1 MKLSEIIAAKQVA
14 KEKALAATTMPGKS
28 RGLVL
33 STKRPA
39 EPTQLPSLAYH
50 EERSLAVS
58 SGQGIDMTPLNPT
71 PGESMWHQALNSFVS
86 ELSITNDPS
95 DPTHAWVAIFP
106 HGLNTTP
113 ILLHRLQ
120 YREHPLTQRPSNHPF

>member
-1 MKLSEIIAAKQVA
+1 
-14 KEKALAATTMPGKS
+14 MPGKS

-33 STKRPA
+33 STKRPT
-39 EPTQLPSLAYH
+39 EPQLPSLAYH

-58 SGQGIDMTPLNPT
+58 SGQGIDMTPVNPT
-71 PGESMWHQALNSFVS
+71 VEESIWNQALNSFAS
-86 ELSITNDPS
+86 ELSITNDPA
-95 DPTHAWVAIFP
+95 DPTHAWIAIFP

-120 YREHPLTQRPSNHPF
+120 YREHPLTQRPANQPF

>member
-14 KEKALAATTMPGKS
+14 KEKALAAPTPGKS

-33 STKRPA
+33 STRRPA
-39 EPTQLPSLAYH
+39 LPSLAFH
-50 EERSLAVS
+50 DERSLGVS
-58 SGQGIDMTPLNPT
+58 SGQGIDMTPVNPT
-71 PGESMWHQALNSFVS
+71 VEESIWNQALNSFAS
-86 ELSITNDPS
+86 ELSITNDPA
-95 DPTHAWVAIFP
+95 DPTHAWISIFP

-120 YREHPLTQRPSNHPF
+120 YREHPLTQRPANQPF

>member
-14 KEKALAATTMPGKS
+14 KEKALAAPTPGKS

-33 STKRPA
+33 STRRP
-39 EPTQLPSLAYH
+39 EPALPSLAFH
-50 EERSLAVS
+50 DERSLGVS
-58 SGQGIDMTPLNPT
+58 SGQGIDMTPVNPT
-71 PGESMWHQALNSFVS
+71 VEESIWNQALNSFAS
-86 ELSITNDPS
+86 ELSITNDPA
-95 DPTHAWVAIFP
+95 DPTHAWISIFP

-120 YREHPLTQRPSNHPF
+120 YREHPLTQRPANQPF

>member
-14 KEKALAATTMPGKS
+14 KEKALAATTTPGKS

-33 STKRPA
+33 STRRQA
-39 EPTQLPSLAYH
+39 EPQLPSLAYH
-50 EERSLAVS
+50 DERSLGVS
-58 SGQGIDMTPLNPT
+58 SGQGIDMTPVNPT
-71 PGESMWHQALNSFVS
+71 VEESMWNQALNSFAS

-95 DPTHAWVAIFP
+95 DPTHAWISIFP

-120 YREHPLTQRPSNHPF
+120 YREHPLTKRPSNHPF

>member
-14 KEKALAATTMPGKS
+14 KEKALAAPTPGKS

-33 STKRPA
+33 STRRPA
-39 EPTQLPSLAYH
+39 LLPSLAFH
-50 EERSLAVS
+50 DERSLGVS
-58 SGQGIDMTPLNPT
+58 SGQGIDMTPVHPT

-86 ELSITNDPS
+86 ELSITNDPA
-95 DPTHAWVAIFP
+95 DPTHAWISIFP

-120 YREHPLTQRPSNHPF
+120 YREHPLTQRPANQPF

>member
-14 KEKALAATTMPGKS
+14 KEKAYAALTPGKS

-39 EPTQLPSLAYH
+39 DPIPLPSLAFH
-50 EERSLAVS
+50 DERSLGVS
-58 SGQGIDMTPLNPT
+58 SGQGIDMTPVNPT

-86 ELSITNDPS
+86 ELSITNDPL
-95 DPTHAWVAIFP
+95 DPTHAWIAIYP
-106 HGLNTTP
+106 HGSNANP
-113 ILLHRLQ
+113 ILVHRLQ
-120 YREHPLTQRPSNHPF
+120 YREHPLTQRPANHPF